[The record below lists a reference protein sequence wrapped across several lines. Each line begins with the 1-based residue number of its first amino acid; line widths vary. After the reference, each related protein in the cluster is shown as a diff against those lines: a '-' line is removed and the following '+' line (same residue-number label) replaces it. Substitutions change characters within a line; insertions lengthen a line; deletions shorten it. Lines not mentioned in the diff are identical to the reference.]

1 MNKIFRKENLRP
13 LIVLVVIA
21 VAVTVLVAAVNL
33 IAAPIVEAREQ
44 EKIEK
49 AFAVVLP
56 GGKDFEKIEINEKY
70 PKELKSAYKADI
82 GFAFEVKT
90 QGKEAMTLLCGVDNS
105 GKLVKIDIISESE
118 TPDYKK
124 QVFPLVLGDDGA
136 YNGKDSDS
144 IEKLLVTG
152 ATLTSNG
159 VYNAVKAALDSYTV
173 ANGGEITESE
183 PESEPTPSLARGEG
197 EVLGLAADLVRNSN
211 GFTRVEL
218 NGEYES
224 LVSLYRENSGKGY
237 VAYVLVPSS
246 TYKGTVES
254 EALIYIG
261 NDAKIKALNK
271 LTWKTSD
278 AIYGYVPPT
287 PEEVDAFYNRFP
299 DNDNLSVDGVELVTN
314 ATNTSTRVVESF
326 EEALDAVANIN
337 KTPRT
342 IGIVI
347 TVALVLVAI
356 CAIIC
361 LKKRRGEKQ

>member
-1 MNKIFRKENLRP
+1 MNKILRKENLRP
-13 LIVLVVIA
+13 LIVLVAICVVIA
-21 VAVTVLVAAVNL
+21 ALVAAVNL
-33 IAAPIVEAREQ
+33 IANPIIKAREE
-44 EKIEK
+44 EKVSG
-49 AFAVVLP
+49 ALLVVLP
-56 GGKDFEKIEINEKY
+56 GGKDFEKLKLNENY
-70 PKELKSAYKADI
+70 PAGVNSAYKADI
-82 GFAFEVKT
+82 GFVFEVKT
-90 QGKEAMTLLCGVDNS
+90 QGKEAMTVMCGVDNE
-105 GKLVKIDIISESE
+105 GRLVKLDVISESE
-118 TPDYKK
+118 TPGYKEL
-124 QVFPLVLGDDGA
+124 VFPYVTGDEGV
-136 YNGKDSDS
+136 YNGVSYD
-144 IEKLLVTG
+144 KLELELFTG
-152 ATLTSNG
+152 ATFTSNG
-159 VYNAVKAALDSYTV
+159 VYNAVKAALDAYVV
-173 ANGGEITESE
+173 ATGAEVEPEPEPNLAKDESE
-183 PESEPTPSLARGEG
+183 
-197 EVLGLAADLVRNSN
+197 VLRLAADLVENSN

-224 LVSLYRENSGKGY
+224 LVSLYRENGGKGY

-278 AIYGYVPPT
+278 AIYGYDPPT